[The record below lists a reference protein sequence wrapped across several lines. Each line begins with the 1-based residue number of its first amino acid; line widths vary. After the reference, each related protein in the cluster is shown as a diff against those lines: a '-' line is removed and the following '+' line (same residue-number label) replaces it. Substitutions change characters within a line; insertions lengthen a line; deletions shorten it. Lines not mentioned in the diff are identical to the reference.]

1 MNRTDLIQKLRN
13 VGVDLPELEARILC
27 EEIAGLTRADMLG
40 GAPVTFTPDQTQ
52 RINSTIERRAA
63 GESLWRILG
72 YRDFWKHR
80 FALSPDTLEPR
91 PDTETLIET
100 VLKAPPPRRILD
112 LGTGTGCILISLL
125 HEFPEA
131 TGVGV
136 DIAQGAVETAQL
148 NAQNCGVGH
157 RATFVR
163 SNWFEHVEGKFDLIV
178 SNPPYIPAP
187 EIRNLQKEVQNHDP
201 IRALDGGIDGL
212 EPYKFLLPR
221 CKNYLE
227 AGGRVVMEIGIGQS
241 EDLARLADDAGATL
255 VRIVPD
261 LGGVPR
267 AVEIAYGDK

>member
-1 MNRTDLIQKLRN
+1 M
-13 VGVDLPELEARILC
+13 
-27 EEIAGLTRADMLG
+27 
-40 GAPVTFTPDQTQ
+40 
-52 RINSTIERRAA
+52 
-63 GESLWRILG
+63 
-72 YRDFWKHR
+72 
-80 FALSPDTLEPR
+80 
-91 PDTETLIET
+91 
-100 VLKAPPPRRILD
+100 
-112 LGTGTGCILISLL
+112 
-125 HEFPEA
+125 
-131 TGVGV
+131 

-227 AGGRVVMEIGIGQS
+227 AGGALSWKSELVSRRTLHDSRMMQGRLWFESYPTSEGCQGLWKLRMGISKISFDRWLEQITLPLHS
-241 EDLARLADDAGATL
+241 AL
-255 VRIVPD
+255 VRTDQQKHKMLRSELVQ
-261 LGGVPR
+261 
-267 AVEIAYGDK
+267 KTT